1 MVGISCTRIVSNCTR
16 GLGQNESFDTFPIGK
31 VVAFDA
37 WKGRL
42 WAVCPRCTRWN
53 LAPIEERWEAVE
65 QAEVRF
71 RGTLLR
77 VQDENIGV
85 AQLPE
90 GTSLIRVGDA
100 LPGEL
105 AAWRYG
111 NELRKR
117 KRRFRL
123 ESAVEVAVGALA
135 LEVLLLRVRA
145 RQKELVYR
153 LPGNAFASGKDV
165 LIREKGLQGTR
176 IETKETGGIQITV
189 PVPRSKVGRLYRW
202 VTNSTAPDRIT
213 LSADAAHGLLT
224 RSMVRINAAGAG
236 DKDLRQ
242 ALEIVQLHGSPERI
256 LNRETQGTVMIAE
269 RRWTV
274 MKRLQLRSL
283 GPSGRPVPIP
293 AALAFEMLLHEEIE
307 RRALAGE
314 LELLREQWREAE
326 EIASIADNL

>member
-1 MVGISCTRIVSNCTR
+1 MYCTH
-16 GLGQNESFDTFPIGK
+16 GLGQNQSFDTFPVGE

-71 RGTLLR
+71 RGTRLR
-77 VQDENIGV
+77 VQEENIGV

-90 GTSLIRVGDA
+90 GTSLVRVGDA

-111 NELRKR
+111 KELRRR
-117 KRRFRL
+117 KRRYRL
-123 ESAVEVAVGALA
+123 ESAVKVAVGALA
-135 LEVLLLRVRA
+135 LEVLLLRIRA
-145 RQKELVYR
+145 RQKEVVYR
-153 LPGNAFASGKDV
+153 VPGSAAGGKDV

-176 IETKETGGIQITV
+176 IENGERGGIQVTV
-189 PVPRSKVGRLYRW
+189 PVPRSTLTRLHRW
-202 VTNSTAPDRIT
+202 VTNSSNPDRIT

-224 RSMVRINAAGAG
+224 RSMVRINAPGAG

-242 ALEIVQLHGSPERI
+242 ALEMLQLHGTPER
-256 LNRETQGTVMIAE
+256 LLERATGGPMMIAE
-269 RRWTV
+269 RHWTV
-274 MKRLQLRSL
+274 TKRLQFRDL
-283 GPSGRPVPIP
+283 GPSGRPVPNP
-293 AALAFEMLLHEEIE
+293 VALAFEMLLHEEVE

-314 LELLREQWREAE
+314 LEQLREQWREAE

>member
-1 MVGISCTRIVSNCTR
+1 MYSKCIYCTH
-16 GLGQNESFDTFPIGK
+16 GLGRNESFDTFPVGE

-42 WAVCPRCTRWN
+42 WAVCPRCARWN

-65 QAEVRF
+65 QAESRF
-71 RGTLLR
+71 RATRLR
-77 VQDENIGV
+77 VQDENIGI
-85 AQLPE
+85 ARLPE

-111 NELRKR
+111 RELRRR
-117 KRRFRL
+117 KRRYRL
-123 ESAVEVAVGALA
+123 ESAVEAAVGAVA
-135 LEVLLLRVRA
+135 LEVLLFRVMA

-153 LPGNAFASGKDV
+153 VPGSAARGKDV
-165 LIREKGLQGTR
+165 LIREKGLLGTR
-176 IETKETGGIQITV
+176 IEAGEGGRVQVAV
-189 PVPRSKVGRLYRW
+189 PVPRSTLSRLHGW
-202 VTNSTAPDRIT
+202 ATNSSGPDRIT

-224 RSMVRINAAGAG
+224 RSMVRINAPGAG
-236 DKDLRQ
+236 DRDLRQ
-242 ALEIVQLHGSPERI
+242 ALELVQQHDSPERI
-256 LNRETQGTVMIAE
+256 LAGATGGPVVIAE

-274 MKRLQLRSL
+274 TKRLQLRDPA
-283 GPSGRPVPIP
+283 PSGRPVPTP
-293 AALAFEMLLHEEIE
+293 TALAFEMLLHEDVE

-326 EIASIADNL
+326 EIASIADDL

>member
-1 MVGISCTRIVSNCTR
+1 MYSKCIYCTRA
-16 GLGQNESFDTFPIGK
+16 LGQNESFETFPVGE

-65 QAEVRF
+65 QAEARF
-71 RGTLLR
+71 RGTRLR
-77 VQDENIGV
+77 VQDGNIGV
-85 AQLPE
+85 ARLPE

-111 NELRKR
+111 SELRKR
-117 KRRFRL
+117 KRRYRL

-135 LEVLLLRVRA
+135 LEVLLFRVRA

-153 LPGNAFASGKDV
+153 VPGSVFASGKDM
-165 LIREKGLQGTR
+165 LIREKGLRGTR
-176 IETKETGGIQITV
+176 IETRDGEALQVTV
-189 PVPRSKVGRLYRW
+189 PVPRSGLSRLYHR
-202 VTNSTAPDRIT
+202 VTNASAPDRIT

-224 RSMVRINAAGAG
+224 RSMVRINAPGAG
-236 DKDLRQ
+236 DNDLRQ
-242 ALEIVQLHGSPERI
+242 ALELVQLHGSPERMI
-256 LNRETQGTVMIAE
+256 TRATGGAVMIAE

-274 MKRLQLRSL
+274 TKRLQLRDP
-283 GPSGRPVPIP
+283 GPSGRPVPKP

-314 LELLREQWREAE
+314 LERLREQWRDAE

>member
-1 MVGISCTRIVSNCTR
+1 MYSNCMYCSH
-16 GLGQNESFDTFPIGK
+16 GLGHNESFDTFPIGK

-71 RGTLLR
+71 RGTRLR

-100 LPGEL
+100 LPGEI

-111 NELRKR
+111 TELRKR
-117 KRRFRL
+117 KTRFRL
-123 ESAVEVAVGALA
+123 ETAVEVAVGALA

-145 RQKELVYR
+145 RQKELIYR
-153 LPGNAFASGKDV
+153 VSGSASASGKDV
-165 LIREKGLQGTR
+165 LIREKGLKGTR
-176 IETKETGGIQITV
+176 IETGETGGVQVTV
-189 PVPRSKVGRLYRW
+189 PVPRSRLGRMYHWL
-202 VTNSTAPDRIT
+202 TNSSSSDRIT

-224 RSMVRINAAGAG
+224 RSMIRINAPGAG

-242 ALEIVQLHGSPERI
+242 ALELVQLHGSPEGM
-256 LNRETQGTVMIAE
+256 LEATKGGPLMITE

-274 MKRLQLRSL
+274 TKRLQLRSL
-283 GPSGRPVPIP
+283 DPSGRPIPTP
-293 AALAFEMLLHEEIE
+293 AALAFEMLLHEEVE
-307 RRALAGE
+307 RRALEGE

-326 EIASIADNL
+326 EIASIADDL

>member
-1 MVGISCTRIVSNCTR
+1 MYSKCIYCTH
-16 GLGQNESFDTFPIGK
+16 GLGQNESFDTFPVGK

-65 QAEVRF
+65 QAEARF
-71 RGTLLR
+71 RGTRLR
-77 VQDENIGV
+77 VQNENIGV

-111 NELRKR
+111 NELRRR
-117 KRRFRL
+117 KRIYRL
-123 ESAVEVAVGALA
+123 ESAVEVAVGALV
-135 LEVLLLRVRA
+135 LEALLLRVRA
-145 RQKELVYR
+145 RQREVVYR
-153 LPGNAFASGKDV
+153 VPGRASASGQDV
-165 LIREKGLQGTR
+165 LIREMGLKGTR
-176 IETKETGGIQITV
+176 IETGETGVLQATV
-189 PVPRSKVGRLYRW
+189 PVPRSKLGRLYRW
-202 VTNSTAPDRIT
+202 VTNSSTPDRIT
-213 LSADAAHGLLT
+213 LSPDAAHGLLT
-224 RSMVRINAAGAG
+224 RAMVRINAPGAG

-242 ALEIVQLHGSPERI
+242 ALEVVQLHGSPECMLKRA
-256 LNRETQGTVMIAE
+256 TGGPVMIAE

-274 MKRLQLRSL
+274 TKRLQLRGL
-283 GPSGRPVPIP
+283 DASGRPVPIP
-293 AALAFEMLLHEEIE
+293 AALAFEMLLHEDIE

>member
-1 MVGISCTRIVSNCTR
+1 MYSKCIYCTH
-16 GLGQNESFDTFPIGK
+16 GLGQNESFETFPVGE

-71 RGTLLR
+71 RGTRLR
-77 VQDENIGV
+77 VHDENIGV

-90 GTSLIRVGDA
+90 GTRLIRVGDA

-111 NELRKR
+111 KELQRR

-123 ESAVEVAVGALA
+123 ESAVEFAVGALIV
-135 LEVLLLRVRA
+135 EGLLLRVRA

-153 LPGNAFASGKDV
+153 VPGSAFASGEDV
-165 LIREKGLQGTR
+165 LLREKDLRGTR
-176 IETKETGGIQITV
+176 IEPGETGGVQVTV
-189 PVPRSKVGRLYRW
+189 PVPRSTPSRLYRW
-202 VTNSTAPDRIT
+202 VTNSSIPDRIT

-224 RSMVRINAAGAG
+224 RSMVRINAPGAG

-242 ALEIVQLHGSPERI
+242 ALELVQRHDSSERV
-256 LNRETQGTVMIAE
+256 LERATGGPVMIAE

-274 MKRLQLRSL
+274 TKRLQLRAL
-283 GPSGRPVPIP
+283 GTSGGPVPMP
-293 AALAFEMLLHEEIE
+293 AALAFEMLLHEEVE

>member
-1 MVGISCTRIVSNCTR
+1 MYSNCIYCTRR
-16 GLGQNESFDTFPIGK
+16 LGQNESFDLFPIGI

-42 WAVCPRCTRWN
+42 WAVCPRCSRWN

-65 QAEVRF
+65 QAEARF
-71 RGTLLR
+71 RGTRLR
-77 VQDENIGV
+77 VQSENIGV

-111 NELRKR
+111 TELRRR

-123 ESAVEVAVGALA
+123 EAAVEAVVGALA
-135 LEVLLLRVRA
+135 LEVLLFRVRA
-145 RQKELVYR
+145 RQKEVVYR
-153 LPGNAFASGKDV
+153 VPGEASPTGRDL
-165 LIREKGLQGTR
+165 LIREKGLRGTR
-176 IETKETGGIQITV
+176 IETGETGGVQVTV
-189 PVPRSKVGRLYRW
+189 PVPRTGVGRLYRR
-202 VTNSTAPDRIT
+202 VTNSNLPDRIT

-224 RSMVRINAAGAG
+224 RSMVRINAPGAG
-236 DKDLRQ
+236 DKDLRK
-242 ALEIVQLHGSPERI
+242 ALDMIQLHGSPERI
-256 LNRETQGTVMIAE
+256 LNRETAGTVEIAE

-274 MKRLQLRSL
+274 TKRLQLRSL
-283 GPSGRPVPIP
+283 ETSGAPVPLP
-293 AALAFEMLLHEEIE
+293 AALAFEMSLHEDIE

-314 LELLREQWREAE
+314 LELLRQQWREAE
-326 EIASIADNL
+326 EIASIADSL

>member
-1 MVGISCTRIVSNCTR
+1 MYSNCIYCTH
-16 GLGQNESFDTFPIGK
+16 GLGQNESFDTFPVGK

-71 RGTLLR
+71 RGTRLR
-77 VQDENIGV
+77 VQNQNIGV

-90 GTSLIRVGDA
+90 GTSLVRVGDA
-100 LPGEL
+100 LPDEL

-111 NELRKR
+111 DTLQRR
-117 KRRFRL
+117 KRRYRL
-123 ESAVEVAVGALA
+123 ESAVQVAVGALVV
-135 LEVLLLRVRA
+135 EGLLLRVRA
-145 RQKELVYR
+145 RQKEVVDR
-153 LPGNAFASGKDV
+153 VAGSAFASGKDLV
-165 LIREKGLQGTR
+165 IRETDLKGAR
-176 IETKETGGIQITV
+176 IEAAEAEGLRFSI
-189 PVPRSKVGRLYRW
+189 PVPRSRLSRLYHR
-202 VTNSTAPDRIT
+202 VTDSGAPDRIT

-224 RSMVRINAAGAG
+224 RAMVRVNAPGAG

-242 ALEIVQLHGSPERI
+242 ALEMIQQHGSPERI
-256 LNRETQGTVMIAE
+256 LERATGGPVMIAE

-274 MKRLQLRSL
+274 TKRLQLRSS
-283 GPSGRPVPIP
+283 GPSGRPVPVP
-293 AALAFEMLLHEEIE
+293 ASLAFEMLLHEDIE

-326 EIASIADNL
+326 EIAIIADNLI